1 MGCAEVGGG
10 LESCSPHCAS
20 FAHWF
25 MEGNMR
31 SEVDLLAAV
40 TVLGVLEQGK

>member
-1 MGCAEVGGG
+1 MGCAVVGGG
-10 LESCSPHCAS
+10 LGSCSAHCAS
-20 FAHWF
+20 LGRWF